1 VDLEEQNNLG
11 KSSLKFSCKPKEGNQ
26 EAGYIHYVRLHC
38 LLLSNIRACRRNEMV
53 MKQNRFADDEANK
66 TVRNSAKIDGDVNTV
81 ASSICTSSSSYDT
94 TEDLTD
100 TDTSSQ
106 NKPNNPSRRKNNS
119 SNVSKNSSVDTSED
133 GTRVQFG
140 MKAITTRE
148 VESHQNFTAKERSN
162 YWWSD
167 REKDRM
173 MAKHERLVA
182 KYEQQRSPTKPG
194 TLKKSSS
201 ASSKLGSYR
210 GLESWTAAGSLKLEY
225 TIEQCIS
232 AVMDEQDRQ
241 WNDNDDDSTIIAKMS
256 LVVTEDSARRA
267 RLNGLQDAQEAL
279 KVRGESWC
287 LKGGSDEL
295 SVGSAFSTGTAA
307 IAKKKKRSKLLA
319 RLDDSLKLPKS
330 YVGSDKEDVLAS
342 FRKNSSKKDKKKKKK
357 STLTASK
364 SKKKRN
370 SKEKSSIGGS
380 FDSST
385 DQDQAN
391 SKRTIA
397 TEPSTIASI
406 ISGYGKPPLGA
417 SSTPAIAVGG
427 VASFSSAS
435 MPISPLTTS
444 ADEYPLLSTLRR
456 QQEQLRQSSGGSH
469 DDRKSSIV
477 CNQQQQQDEPYE
489 IEGEDLLTTLRRQ
502 QKKQALEWQHQQH
515 QQHQQD
521 DPSDAGST
529 STSGEPAESTSDP
542 PGRRPRR
549 LASRHGASR
558 SAHQIVGANRAI
570 PENSIVDDSSATSSK
585 IRRNRSKS
593 RDRTKRKGDPTT
605 TPLLQEQPD
614 SSWIDPSKTTSTTNR
629 AAASSH
635 DSGGLKG
642 IKSLRDGAK
651 TFFKNVSKK

>member
-1 VDLEEQNNLG
+1 MAMMQ
-11 KSSLKFSCKPKEGNQ
+11 KRS
-26 EAGYIHYVRLHC
+26 
-38 LLLSNIRACRRNEMV
+38 
-53 MKQNRFADDEANK
+53 ADDEASN

-94 TEDLTD
+94 TENLTD

-106 NKPNNPSRRKNNS
+106 NKPNNPSRRKNNNS
-119 SNVSKNSSVDTSED
+119 SNASKNSSVESSDD
-133 GTRVQFG
+133 GTRVRFG

-148 VESHQNFTAKERSN
+148 VESHQNFTAKERSK

-201 ASSKLGSYR
+201 ASSKIGSYR
-210 GLESWTAAGSLKLEY
+210 GLESWTAAGSLKLDY

-241 WNDNDDDSTIIAKMS
+241 WNDNDDDSAIIAKMS
-256 LVVTEDSARRA
+256 LAVTEDSARRA

-287 LKGGSDEL
+287 LKGGSDEI
-295 SVGSAFSTGTAA
+295 SVGSAISTGTAA

-319 RLDDSLKLPKS
+319 RLDDSHKLPKS
-330 YVGSDKEDVLAS
+330 YDGTDKVDVLAS
-342 FRKNSSKKDKKKKKK
+342 FKKNSSKKDKKKKKK
-357 STLTASK
+357 STPTTSKPKKKK
-364 SKKKRN
+364 SKD
-370 SKEKSSIGGS
+370 KSSIGGS
-380 FDSST
+380 FDSA
-385 DQDQAN
+385 DLDQATN

-417 SSTPAIAVGG
+417 SSTLAIAVGD
-427 VASFSSAS
+427 VASFSSEPS
-435 MPISPLTTS
+435 MPISPLTTG

-469 DDRKSSIV
+469 DGTKSSISS
-477 CNQQQQQDEPYE
+477 NQHHQQQEPSE
-489 IEGEDLLTTLRRQ
+489 MEGEDLLTTLRRQ
-502 QKKQALEWQHQQH
+502 QKKQALEWQN

-529 STSGEPAESTSDP
+529 STTPNSGSFSCEPAESTSDP

-570 PENSIVDDSSATSSK
+570 PENSIVDDSSTTSSK
-585 IRRNRSKS
+585 MRRSRSKS
-593 RDRTKRKGDPTT
+593 RDRTKQKGAGDSTT

-614 SSWIDPSKTTSTTNR
+614 SSWIDPSKTSIP
-629 AAASSH
+629 
-635 DSGGLKG
+635 DSGGLKS